1 MGPSHPFQAPAIPK
15 PWGPK
20 LRLKYVPLAAKE
32 VYPTPGAFS
41 THQIFEKT
49 SWKYIEQL
57 NPHLSGIVFNG
68 MNFGPIYI
76 DKSPSKIHFDKAKS
90 KKRGYY

>member
-32 VYPTPGAFS
+32 VDPTPVVFS
-41 THQIFEKT
+41 THQIFEKHLGN
-49 SWKYIEQL
+49 IL
-57 NPHLSGIVFNG
+57 NNWTPTYPG
-68 MNFGPIYI
+68 
-76 DKSPSKIHFDKAKS
+76 
-90 KKRGYY
+90 